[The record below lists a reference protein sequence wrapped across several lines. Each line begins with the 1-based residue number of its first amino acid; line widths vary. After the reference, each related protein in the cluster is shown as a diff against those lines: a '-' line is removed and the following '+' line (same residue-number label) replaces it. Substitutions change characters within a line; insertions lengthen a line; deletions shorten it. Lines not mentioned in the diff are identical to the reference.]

1 MRRAPLLAF
10 TLGCLWLG
18 GLGSAV
24 AQCGDTAQD
33 RLVWARERMHPGVGR
48 EQLREVYQWL
58 LNATSSCRN
67 SGDLWY
73 FRGLVA
79 NRLSE
84 AADAGYA
91 FKKAREN
98 ESIAQRENFDPFFVV
113 DRSSSSKPSGPQNRF
128 ALLVGISNFQN
139 SDDFLRYGAKDAHD
153 LRDFLV
159 SSAGFHQD
167 HITVLT
173 DENAT
178 TEKIREAFGT
188 IRSQAKP
195 NDLVLVYFSTHGKMR
210 ELDPTGLSY
219 VLTYDTNEKSAG
231 STFATSLQMV
241 ELAELGRW
249 TLARDYVLLLDTCLS
264 GAARAEV
271 AGNDFAALQGLK
283 GSGNRIVISASR
295 ADEKSY
301 EDDTTK
307 HGYFTRFLLEAL
319 RQNSSSATLNS
330 VYSYLQS
337 HVPSQ
342 VAKDQGKEQHPI
354 MQEFGEGS
362 SIVLAGTAN
371 SAQASA
377 TVPPPNPSMPA
388 SRHLRGPE

>member
-10 TLGCLWLG
+10 TLGCLWMG
-18 GLGSAV
+18 GLVSAFS
-24 AQCGDTAQD
+24 QCGDTAQD
-33 RLVWARERMHPGVGR
+33 RLVWARERMHPGVNR

-67 SGDLWY
+67 NGDLWY
-73 FRGLVA
+73 FRGLIA
-79 NRLSE
+79 TRLSE

-98 ESIAQRENFDPFFVV
+98 ESLAQKENFDPFFVV
-113 DRSSSSKPSGPQNRF
+113 DRISSSRPSGPPNRF

-139 SDDFLRYGAKDAHD
+139 SDDFLRYGAKDADD

-173 DENAT
+173 DKNAT

-188 IRSQAKP
+188 IRSQAKA
-195 NDLVLVYFSTHGKMR
+195 NDLVLVYFSSHGKMR

-354 MQEFGEGS
+354 MKEFGEGS
-362 SIVLAGTAN
+362 SIVLASAAG

-377 TVPPPNPSMPA
+377 GPAPNPSVPA